1 MVRIG
6 GMINPKA
13 RPTISIYA
21 EDRDWLQ
28 QRQREINFKRGSWI
42 TMHELVH
49 ELIMAIRLAES
60 EAR

>member
-1 MVRIG
+1 
-6 GMINPKA
+6 MINPKA

-49 ELIMAIRLAES
+49 ELIMAIRLSES
-60 EAR
+60 EA